1 MHEMIVSRSINT
13 HKGDY
18 GRPTAAICRTAHN
31 VLYTKKHT
39 QMNALYPAMDI
50 SCMPSRGKV

>member
-1 MHEMIVSRSINT
+1 MHEMIVSRS
-13 HKGDY
+13 KGDY
-18 GRPTAAICRTAHN
+18 RRPTAAICRTAHK